1 MRLRVNFESMRD
13 VDIQLQYLLLDAVL
27 VANSQIFDSYS
38 EIV

>member
-13 VDIQLQYLLLDAVL
+13 VDIQLLLLDAVL